1 MPPPNDVPALPQD
14 DNQTT
19 TNPTTR
25 TSTQATAGD
34 TIMKNSTLTAPTGR
48 GATAEVVTGPGV
60 RSVSGFD
67 LGGLAGR
74 AARQG
79 GLLVVIVV
87 MVIGFGIARPFFLDS
102 SNLMNVLLQSAV
114 VGILALG
121 QTYVLIT
128 GGIDLSIG
136 STVAVTAVCA
146 GLFSHSMPAIAAIIG
161 ALVIGAICGLVNGL
175 LITVTN
181 ITPFIITLGTM
192 SIYAGLALIIAGGQ
206 AVYGIPV
213 GFENAL
219 AGGIAG
225 IPIPVVLFVVLTV
238 VSALVLKFTLFGEYL
253 VAIGGNSEVARLAGI
268 RVGQHTATAYVVAG
282 AGAGLAGAI
291 LTARLGAADP
301 TLGGDLLLTAIAA
314 TVMGGTKLAG
324 GDGSMIGAAF
334 GAVLIAT
341 LTAGLTSLNVQAFYQ
356 QVAVGGVI
364 ILALLVDQAARSRK
378 S

>member
-1 MPPPNDVPALPQD
+1 MPPPNKPP
-14 DNQTT
+14 
-19 TNPTTR
+19 
-25 TSTQATAGD
+25 QATQPDYEPAIPAGTTPETSGDATMD
-34 TIMKNSTLTAPTGR
+34 TTLTAPSEGT
-48 GATAEVVTGPGV
+48 TPEVVTGPSEHAQ
-60 RSVSGFD
+60 RSSDLSGM
-67 LGGLAGR
+67 AGR

-79 GLLVVIVV
+79 GLVIVIV
-87 MVIGFGIARPFFLDS
+87 AMVVGFGIAKPFFLDS

-121 QTYVLIT
+121 QTYVLLT

-146 GLFSHSMPAIAAIIG
+146 GLFSHSTPPLAAILG
-161 ALVIGAICGLVNGL
+161 AVLIGAICGAVNGL
-175 LITVTN
+175 LITVTK
-181 ITPFIITLGTM
+181 ITPFIVTLGTM

-213 GFENAL
+213 GYENAL
-219 AGGIAG
+219 AGGIAS
-225 IPIPVVLFVVLTV
+225 IPVPVVLFVVLTI
-238 VSALVLKFTLFGEYL
+238 VSALVLKYTLFGEYL

-301 TLGGDLLLTAIAA
+301 TLGGDLLLVAIAA

-356 QVAVGGVI
+356 QVAVGSVI
-364 ILALLVDQAARSRK
+364 ILALLIDQVARARK

>member
-1 MPPPNDVPALPQD
+1 MP
-14 DNQTT
+14 QT
-19 TNPTTR
+19 
-25 TSTQATAGD
+25 A
-34 TIMKNSTLTAPTGR
+34 LTAPDRVGAAAPTSSFDPR
-48 GATAEVVTGPGV
+48 GI
-60 RSVSGFD
+60 
-67 LGGLAGR
+67 AGR

-79 GLLVVIVV
+79 GLLVVI
-87 MVIGFGIARPFFLDS
+87 IALIAGFGIAKPFFLDS

-121 QTYVLIT
+121 QTYVLLT

-146 GLFSHSMPAIAAIIG
+146 GLFSHSMPPAAALIG
-161 ALVIGAICGLVNGL
+161 ALLVGAICGLVNGL

-181 ITPFIITLGTM
+181 ITPFIVTLGTM

-225 IPIPVVLFVVLTV
+225 IPIPVVLFVVLTIG
-238 VSALVLKFTLFGEYL
+238 SALILKRTLFGEYL
-253 VAIGGNSEVARLAGI
+253 IAIGGNSEVARLAGI
-268 RVGQHTATAYVVAG
+268 RVGRHTATAYVVAG
-282 AGAGLAGAI
+282 VSAGLAGSI

-301 TLGGDLLLTAIAA
+301 TLGGDLLLVAIAA

-324 GDGSMIGAAF
+324 GEGSMVGAAF

-356 QVAVGGVI
+356 QVAVGAAI
-364 ILALLVDQAARSRK
+364 ILALLVDQVARARRT
-378 S
+378 

>member
-1 MPPPNDVPALPQD
+1 MP
-14 DNQTT
+14 QTVLT
-19 TNPTTR
+19 DPDR
-25 TSTQATAGD
+25 VGV
-34 TIMKNSTLTAPTGR
+34 TAPTSSFD
-48 GATAEVVTGPGV
+48 AK
-60 RSVSGFD
+60 GF
-67 LGGLAGR
+67 AGR

-79 GLLVVIVV
+79 GLLVVIVALV
-87 MVIGFGIARPFFLDS
+87 AGFGIAKPFFLDS

-121 QTYVLIT
+121 QTYVLLT

-146 GLFSHSMPAIAAIIG
+146 GLFSHSMPPVAAIIG
-161 ALVIGAICGLVNGL
+161 ALLVGAVCGLVNGL

-181 ITPFIITLGTM
+181 ITPFIVTLGTM

-219 AGGIAG
+219 AGGVAG
-225 IPIPVVLFVVLTV
+225 IPIPVVLFVALTIG
-238 VSALVLKFTLFGEYL
+238 SALVLKRTLFGEYL
-253 VAIGGNSEVARLAGI
+253 IAIGGNSEVARLAGI
-268 RVGQHTATAYVVAG
+268 RVGRHTATAYVVAG
-282 AGAGLAGAI
+282 ISAGLAGSI

-301 TLGGDLLLTAIAA
+301 TLGGDLLLVAIAA

-324 GDGSMIGAAF
+324 GEGSMVGAAF

-341 LTAGLTSLNVQAFYQ
+341 LTAGLTSLDVQAFYQ
-356 QVAVGGVI
+356 QVAVGAAI
-364 ILALLVDQAARSRK
+364 ILALLVDQVARARK